1 MNELKSGVLKGL
13 RLTNNLSLGLLY
25 QLNVLSSEEA
35 LSGILLHLR
44 VNPPLQPLSLG
55 YAGKLLLR

>member
-1 MNELKSGVLKGL
+1 VLKGL

>member
-1 MNELKSGVLKGL
+1 MNELKSGVLEGL

-25 QLNVLSSEEA
+25 QRMVLCCEEA
-35 LSGILLHLR
+35 LSRILLHLR
-44 VNPPLQPLSLG
+44 VNWPLQPLTLG